1 MSKEKY
7 PRPQTVQGS
16 IQLEGKAPAFR
27 STIYLRVLDVSRA
40 DAPSITVSE
49 NILRDVT
56 LGGEPQQTIAFSI
69 EYSPEKGKRY
79 ELFVHI
85 DADGDGKISRGDYIN
100 MVSYPISP
108 GETASSLDVRARK
121 IG

>member
-7 PRPQTVQGS
+7 PRPQVVQGS
-16 IQLEGKAPAFR
+16 IRLEGKAPVFK
-27 STIYLRVLDVSRA
+27 SSIYLRVIDVSRA

-49 NILRDVT
+49 NVLRDVT

-79 ELFVHI
+79 ELSVHV

-108 GETASSLDVRARK
+108 LETASSPEVRARK